1 MKIYEASAIIGLHKS
16 ERHSPFYVRQFCRKI
31 HLFLNRNSKNGT
43 PELVSMLQYIRKTQ
57 IDNPEIL
64 VKDSRILELDE
75 IVAEVKS
82 SEEWEAVQMNIL
94 EIGIEHGM
102 QKGLLQGANEKLTE
116 LVEKKLKKGLSVAE
130 IAELLEE
137 PEDVIS
143 KIVEELQKK

>member
-1 MKIYEASAIIGLHKS
+1 MS
-16 ERHSPFYVRQFCRKI
+16 
-31 HLFLNRNSKNGT
+31 SKNGT

-75 IVAEVKS
+75 IVTEVKS
-82 SEEWEAVQMNIL
+82 SEEWEAVHMNIL

-102 QKGLLQGANEKLTE
+102 QKGLEKGLRQGANEKLTE
-116 LVEKKLKKGLSVAE
+116 LVEKKMKKGLSAAE
-130 IAELLEE
+130 IAEWLEE
-137 PEDVIS
+137 PEDVIR